1 MKLPMP
7 PTCFFDQA
15 DPVQLAH
22 QRSSPWFS
30 SQATNTVPDLS
41 MASDV
46 PCESPSFES
55 TRPNCHANA
64 GVARAPT
71 RKSDTAATTN
81 GARFIREPP
90 VGVDETGGQ
99 PPPSQLSRT

>member
-1 MKLPMP
+1 MKLLMP

-15 DPVQLAH
+15 DPVQFAH

-30 SQATNTVPDLS
+30 SQATYTVPALS

-46 PCESPSFES
+46 PCESRSLES

-64 GVARAPT
+64 GVASART
-71 RKSDTAATTN
+71 RKSDTAATTH
-81 GARFIREPP
+81 GARFIRTDLLW
-90 VGVDETGGQ
+90 VSRNGRQ
-99 PPPSQLSRT
+99 PPPHYT